1 VAKLKKK
8 QRVEKYLNQ
17 LMKGRFFTVDDLLSL
32 TIRDLQENTPLLDIS
47 RPTIAG
53 VLKTYKEK
61 YKTKKSKPASTS
73 RKQPSL
79 NAKTDLNSLLP
90 EEIVKV
96 RKMLD
101 YFDTQM
107 EEALTTFEELKS
119 ALADIGMDYRKL
131 LAQYRAKA

>member
-1 VAKLKKK
+1 MAKLKKK

-47 RPTIAG
+47 RPTIAV
-53 VLKTYKEK
+53 VLKTYKERFK
-61 YKTKKSKPASTS
+61 NKKNIPASAGE
-73 RKQPSL
+73 KGQPL
-79 NAKTDLNSLLP
+79 KIENDLNNLSS

-96 RKMLD
+96 RKMID
-101 YFDTQM
+101 SFETQM
-107 EEALTTFEELKS
+107 EDVLTTFEEVKS

-131 LAQYRAKA
+131 LAQYRAKL

>member
-1 VAKLKKK
+1 MAKLKKK

-61 YKTKKSKPASTS
+61 YKTKKTKPVPSIK
-73 RKQPSL
+73 KQIPV
-79 NAKTDLNSLLP
+79 KTNSDLNNLLP

-96 RKMLD
+96 RKMID
-101 YFDTQM
+101 SFDTQM
-107 EEALTTFEELKS
+107 EEVLTTFEELKS

-131 LAQYRAKA
+131 LAQYRAKS

>member
-1 VAKLKKK
+1 MAKLKKK

-61 YKTKKSKPASTS
+61 YKTKKTKPAPSIK
-73 RKQPSL
+73 KQIP
-79 NAKTDLNSLLP
+79 AKTNSDLNNLLP

-96 RKMLD
+96 RKMID
-101 YFDTQM
+101 SFDTQM
-107 EEALTTFEELKS
+107 EDVLTTFEELKS
-119 ALADIGMDYRKL
+119 ALSDIGMDYRKL
-131 LAQYRAKA
+131 LAQYHAKS

>member
-1 VAKLKKK
+1 MAKLKKK

-53 VLKTYKEK
+53 VLKTYKDK
-61 YKTKKSKPASTS
+61 YKTKKTKPA
-73 RKQPSL
+73 PS
-79 NAKTDLNSLLP
+79 NKKIPTKSNTDLNNLLP

-96 RKMLD
+96 RKMID
-101 YFDTQM
+101 SFDTQM
-107 EEALTTFEELKS
+107 EEVLTTFEELKS
-119 ALADIGMDYRKL
+119 ALTDIGLDYRKL
-131 LAQYRAKA
+131 LAQYRAKS

>member
-17 LMKGRFFTVDDLLSL
+17 LMKGRLFTVDDLLSL

-61 YKTKKSKPASTS
+61 YKTKKTKPV
-73 RKQPSL
+73 PSNKKKIL
-79 NAKTDLNSLLP
+79 AKTNTDLSNLLP

-96 RKMLD
+96 RKMID
-101 YFDTQM
+101 SFDTQM
-107 EEALTTFEELKS
+107 EDVLTTFEELKS
-119 ALADIGMDYRKL
+119 ALSDIGMDYHKL
-131 LAQYRAKA
+131 LAQYRVKA